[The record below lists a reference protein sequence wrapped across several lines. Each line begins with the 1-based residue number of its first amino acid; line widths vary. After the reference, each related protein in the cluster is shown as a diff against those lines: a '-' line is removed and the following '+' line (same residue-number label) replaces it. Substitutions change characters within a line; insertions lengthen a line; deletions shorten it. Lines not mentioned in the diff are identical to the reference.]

1 MSDRPVAR
9 CATGPF
15 GSQIMSDTDAIDLDE
30 LDRAIARLR
39 PFEREVFFLHRLDD
53 LPYDVIGTRMGIT
66 TAEVERIIGRVLDKL
81 RRRLAR
87 RHRGIAAL
95 SFSRRRR

>member
-1 MSDRPVAR
+1 MS
-9 CATGPF
+9 F
-15 GSQIMSDTDAIDLDE
+15 SDPIDHAE

-39 PFEREVFFLHRLDD
+39 AFEREVFFLHRLDD

-66 TAEVERIIGRVLDKL
+66 TAEVERIMGRVLDQL

-87 RHRGIAAL
+87 RRRVL
-95 SFSRRRR
+95 PLCFSRRRR

>member
-1 MSDRPVAR
+1 
-9 CATGPF
+9 
-15 GSQIMSDTDAIDLDE
+15 MSDTDPIDLAD

-66 TAEVERIIGRVLDKL
+66 TAEVERIMGRVLDQL

-87 RHRGIAAL
+87 RRRAL
-95 SFSRRRR
+95 PLCFGRRRR